1 LKEEKRNYRYG
12 VVGLAR
18 GLVWLVVGLWVII
31 TAVIGLINDAS
42 LEQLFFAIFLG
53 ALVLFIAASLVAS
66 IGVNLV
72 VSSIIAIRRRRKDI
86 LRKELEQIIAAQA
99 EDKSK
104 SEEAAERERRLRA
117 GSEERFGGSA
127 E

>member
-12 VVGLAR
+12 VVGLAH

>member
-1 LKEEKRNYRYG
+1 MKEEKRNYRYG